1 MQGTGLFEQAL
12 GLERPWYVERTEF
25 DAGQRRLDLYLNFEV
40 GGTFACGGCGGA
52 GCKAYDTAQKQWRH
66 LNFFEHQAYLHA
78 PSPRVECRECGIR
91 QARLPWARPRSG
103 FTLLFEALAMAM
115 MTEMPV
121 KAVARIVGE
130 HDTRLW
136 RIAKHYVNEARAA
149 ADHSGVRAVGVDE
162 KASRRGHSYVTFF
175 ADLDERRLLYATEGR
190 KWGVLGEF
198 RNDLEAHGGS
208 ADSVEELCMD
218 MSPAYIKGARE
229 SFPDAE
235 ITFDRFHVVQLL
247 NQAVEK
253 VRRTEQ
259 KERPELKRS
268 RWLWLWNPER
278 LSPTQRQRL
287 DELLD
292 PSRIALD
299 TARAYQLKLSFQEFW
314 NLPPALAL
322 RHLQRW
328 CTLAERSGL
337 APMATV
343 AATIRAHA
351 AGILRWLHSRISNGM
366 LEAMNSLVQA
376 AKVRARGYRTTEN
389 FITMAY
395 LVCGKLSFNL
405 PT

>member
-1 MQGTGLFEQAL
+1 MQGVGLFEQAP

-40 GGTFACGGCGGA
+40 GGTFARGGCGGE
-52 GCKAYDTAQKQWRH
+52 GCKAYDTARKQWRH
-66 LNFFEHQAYLHA
+66 LNFLQHQAYLHA
-78 PSPRVECRECGIR
+78 PSPRVECAECGIR
-91 QARLPWARPRSG
+91 QERLPWARPRSG
-103 FTLLFEALAMAM
+103 FTLLFEALALAM
-115 MTEMPV
+115 MSEMPV

-136 RIAKHYVNEARAA
+136 RIAGHYVNEARAA

-162 KASRRGHSYVTFF
+162 KASRRGHGYVTFF
-175 ADLDERRLLYATEGR
+175 ADPDQRRLLYATEGR
-190 KWGVLGEF
+190 KWGVLAEF
-198 RNDLEAHGGS
+198 RADLEARGGS
-208 ADSVEELCMD
+208 ADGIEEPCMD
-218 MSPAYIKGARE
+218 VSAAYIKGARE

-235 ITFDRFHVVQLL
+235 ITFDRFHVVKLL
-247 NQAVEK
+247 NEAVEK

-268 RWLWLWNPER
+268 RWLWLWNPDR
-278 LSPTQRQRL
+278 LGPAQRLRL
-287 DELLD
+287 DELPD
-292 PSRIALD
+292 PSRIALA
-299 TARAYQLKLSFQEFW
+299 TARAYQLKLSSQEFW
-314 NLPPALAL
+314 NLPPALAR
-322 RHLQRW
+322 RHLERW
-328 CTLAERSGL
+328 CALAEESGL

-351 AGILRWLHSRISNGM
+351 TGILRRLHSRIGNGM
-366 LEAMNSLVQA
+366 PEAVNSLVQA

-395 LVCGKLSFNL
+395 LVCGKLTFNL

>member
-1 MQGTGLFEQAL
+1 
-12 GLERPWYVERTEF
+12 
-25 DAGQRRLDLYLNFEV
+25 
-40 GGTFACGGCGGA
+40 
-52 GCKAYDTAQKQWRH
+52 
-66 LNFFEHQAYLHA
+66 
-78 PSPRVECRECGIR
+78 
-91 QARLPWARPRSG
+91 
-103 FTLLFEALAMAM
+103 MAM

-136 RIAKHYVNEARAA
+136 RIARHHAERGEGGGRPLGSPGTSAC
-149 ADHSGVRAVGVDE
+149 DE

-198 RNDLEAHGGS
+198 RADLEAHGGS

-218 MSPAYIKGARE
+218 MSPAYIRGARE

-235 ITFDRFHVVQLL
+235 ITFDRFHVVRLL
-247 NQAVEK
+247 NQAVEM

-259 KERPELKRS
+259 KERPELKQS
-268 RWLWLWNPER
+268 RWLWLSEPRAAQPCAAATARSNCWIRRGSRSTRPGRTSSSCRSRSSGTCPRRWPSAICNDGA
-278 LSPTQRQRL
+278 LSPS
-287 DELLD
+287 EG
-292 PSRIALD
+292 AV
-299 TARAYQLKLSFQEFW
+299 
-314 NLPPALAL
+314 
-322 RHLQRW
+322 
-328 CTLAERSGL
+328 L

-343 AATIRAHA
+343 AGTIRAHA
-351 AGILRWLHSRISNGM
+351 TGILRWLHSRISNGM

-376 AKVRARGYRTTEN
+376 AKVRARGYRTNEN

-395 LVCGKLSFNL
+395 LVCGKLNFNL